1 MIASSFYNLLFV
13 ALMVTILQISATN
26 AAPMSSPAIV
36 DRDIIS
42 GPINGN
48 GCSNNYVNGKL
59 VTSSGCS
66 SNDQD
71 TTSSSSSSSSS
82 VTSPTPIYAD
92 NTTTTSS
99 ITNSNLNGAYINS
112 PGQTY
117 IISSV
122 VGVLAAF
129 AILG

>member
-1 MIASSFYNLLFV
+1 MIASSFYKFLFV
-13 ALMVTILQISATN
+13 ALMVTIFQVSATN
-26 AAPMSSPAIV
+26 AAPMSSPTIV

-59 VTSSGCS
+59 ITSSGCS
-66 SNDQD
+66 SSDHD
-71 TTSSSSSSSSS
+71 TSSSSS
-82 VTSPTPIYAD
+82 VTSPLYAD

-99 ITNSNLNGAYINS
+99 ITNSNLNGAYMNS

-122 VGVLAAF
+122 IGVLTAF